1 MLSIAALMVFVGCFT
16 LAAVAMIITSMALEG
31 KHQPGATL
39 QVASEVEDGPGILKV
54 DEVSSIAPW
63 GSILTRFD
71 FADAM
76 RAKLAEADLNW
87 SVGRLTASMLF
98 IGAFSLVIFSGLGF
112 IPSWMGFLLACGCA
126 SLPYMYVLR
135 LRAKRFRLFEEQFP
149 DALDFLARSLRAGHP
164 IPMCLELLAQ
174 EDAPPL
180 SSEMRTT
187 AEERR
192 LGLPLDQ
199 ALDNLAKR
207 MPLLNVRVFVAAVK
221 LQSRTGGKLGEAL
234 GGLAENMREGA
245 SVEGEVRSLAAH
257 GRVTGMILTALPLGI
272 AFMMNAVN
280 PGYLN
285 ILIETPVGRE
295 MIVIC
300 LVALVAAHF
309 VIRKIVDIK
318 L

>member
-1 MLSIAALMVFVGCFT
+1 
-16 LAAVAMIITSMALEG
+16 
-31 KHQPGATL
+31 
-39 QVASEVEDGPGILKV
+39 
-54 DEVSSIAPW
+54 
-63 GSILTRFD
+63 
-71 FADAM
+71 
-76 RAKLAEADLNW
+76 
-87 SVGRLTASMLF
+87 
-98 IGAFSLVIFSGLGF
+98 
-112 IPSWMGFLLACGCA
+112 
-126 SLPYMYVLR
+126 
-135 LRAKRFRLFEEQFP
+135 
-149 DALDFLARSLRAGHP
+149 
-164 IPMCLELLAQ
+164 MCLELLAQ
-174 EDAPPL
+174 EEAPPL
-180 SSEMRTT
+180 SAEIRKTS
-187 AEERR
+187 EERR

-257 GRVTGMILTALPLGI
+257 GRVTGMVLTALPLGI
-272 AFMMNAVN
+272 AVLMTAVN

-285 ILIETPVGRE
+285 ILIESPTGRN

-309 VIRKIVDIK
+309 VIKKIVDVK